1 MSHHRYP
8 WVTQLPDDRFV
19 VIGGHAKDGGIPI
32 RSLEVID
39 FAAGTNVLRNNT
51 VVPALSFGNVYFPT
65 GM

>member
-1 MSHHRYP
+1 M
-8 WVTQLPDDRFV
+8 TQLPDDRVV
-19 VIGGHAKDGGIPI
+19 VIGGRDKDGGTAV

-51 VVPALSFGNVYFPT
+51 EVPALSRGSLLFPT